1 MKFEILQ
8 IALNEIK
15 DAKEWYETEN
25 EGLGIRFE
33 DEVRGIMRQ
42 IVICPKLATEI
53 ELGYYRRFVKV
64 FPYKVIY
71 KVDPDLVLV
80 LAVGHNHRHPT
91 FWKGRD

>member
-8 IALNEIK
+8 IALDEIK
-15 DAKEWYETEN
+15 DAKEWYETEK
-25 EGLGIRFE
+25 EGLGVRFD
-33 DEVRGIMRQ
+33 DEVRGIMSQ
-42 IVICPKLATEI
+42 IVIFPRLATEI
-53 ELGYYRRFVKV
+53 EPGYYRRFVKV

-80 LAVGHNHRHPT
+80 LAVGHNHRHPI